1 MKRKLILG
9 LGLALLIFAISAMVV
24 VKNLDNIVANQRL
37 INEQDIIIGKYN
49 EMLFQMKGAQAEL
62 YRHQAGYTRNID
74 DLVNY
79 IEAFDE
85 NMEFL
90 SRQYSSHLNDIAC
103 MQCHSKIKERLS
115 SLTGIFSEIKMHI
128 KDYKRD
134 VSILITTDDSGQIKV
149 LEDAATKRGNTIIE
163 LLEKVRHAADKMRE
177 EIKNKRN
184 ILIRRSRAVI
194 FLAIFFTIVF
204 SFLIFIAVIRGITT
218 PINSL
223 IKGIQKIASGD
234 FSERVNIKKGGP
246 KSWKLF
252 GVTVGFPKNQLYP
265 KNLTI
270 FWGTDEIGF
279 MAEAFNNMAEKLS
292 SIMEEKDALLRRL
305 REFNEELEKKVRDA
319 TEELRLAHENM
330 VRAETLAAIGTLAA
344 GVSHEIST
352 PLNTILGFTQ
362 LTISELDDSN
372 PIKGDLKVIEQ
383 EAVRCKR
390 IVQGLLDFARP
401 QRHEERLTDINNMI
415 NETLSLIEYQPSMK
429 KIVIK
434 KDIDSELVP
443 IEADH
448 LQLKQVFLNI
458 ILNAVQ
464 AMPEGGELK
473 ITTRNVNKGVEV
485 AISDTG
491 IGIPEEERKKIF
503 QPFYTTKKDGTGLG
517 LSISYGIIK
526 EHGGEIYVESEIGR
540 GSKFRIFLP
549 LRTLTDNS
557 EAPFETTDEAN
568 R

>member
-9 LGLALLIFAISAMVV
+9 LGLALLIFVISAVVV

-49 EMLFQMKGAQAEL
+49 EMLFQIKSAQAEL

-128 KDYKRD
+128 KNYKRD

-149 LEDAATKRGNTIIE
+149 LEDAATRRGNTIIG

-184 ILIRRSRAVI
+184 ILIKRSRAVI

-204 SFLIFIAVIRGITT
+204 SLLIFIAVIRGITI

-234 FSERVNIKKGGP
+234 FSQRVNVHTK
-246 KSWKLF
+246 
-252 GVTVGFPKNQLYP
+252 
-265 KNLTI
+265 
-270 FWGTDEIGF
+270 DEIGF
-279 MAEAFNNMAEKLS
+279 MAEAFNNMTERLS

-305 REFNEELEKKVRDA
+305 REFNEELEKKVKEA

-383 EAVRCKR
+383 ETVRCKR
-390 IVQGLLDFARP
+390 IVQGLLDFARSP
-401 QRHEERLTDINNMI
+401 RHEERLTDMNRILD
-415 NETLSLIEYQPSMK
+415 ETLTLLEYQPSMK

-434 KDIDSELVP
+434 RDMDSSITQVD
-443 IEADH
+443 ADQ

-485 AISDTG
+485 VISDTG

-503 QPFYTTKKDGTGLG
+503 QPFYTTKRDGTGLG

-540 GSKFRIFLP
+540 GSRFRIFLP
-549 LRTLTDNS
+549 SRTFT
-557 EAPFETTDEAN
+557 EKRKAPLETPDEAN